1 MITLL
6 RAAWGRLT
14 TWWTAWRWAI
24 WLALLLAS
32 NAWTAYTVDQYVRD
46 RALVRVQ
53 QRELQIERAHNAAL
67 EAAAAR
73 ADAAVVS
80 YQQEHEKNAAMA
92 RKQAATA
99 LAVAR
104 PDHECLSALLVRQL
118 RDSPDAG
125 LRAGAGGAA
134 AGPGA
139 AAADPGNDA
148 ARSSE
153 ADITDWIGRVRE
165 QYDGCRGQVLA
176 FAALKPQVCAR
187 PP

>member
-14 TWWTAWRWAI
+14 TWWTVWRWAV
-24 WLALLLAS
+24 WLAVLAAT
-32 NAWTAYTVDQYVRD
+32 NLWTAHTVDQYVRD
-46 RALVRVQ
+46 RALVGVLKRDVAVEKQ
-53 QRELQIERAHNAAL
+53 HAAAL
-67 EAAAAR
+67 AAAADLADKAVLSWSTERERNAKLMDAQAR
-73 ADAAVVS
+73 A
-80 YQQEHEKNAAMA
+80 
-92 RKQAATA
+92 A
-99 LAVAR
+99 LAAAR
-104 PDHECLSALLVRQL
+104 PDHECLSALVVQRL
-118 RDSPDAG
+118 RDSADAG
-125 LRAGAGGAA
+125 VPAGAGGAG
-134 AGPGA
+134 AGSGA